1 MPSETTPAIAAGSSS
16 HRRFAVNVAANLGSL
31 VITVFVGLW
40 YTPFMIRNLGVAVY
54 GLVPLASSITNYLT
68 VVTGAVCTMVAR
80 YITTDLARNDVVNAN
95 KHFNTFLIVGTFIA
109 AVLFVLAAIF
119 SFFLPV
125 FLNIPSGQE
134 HAAKGVFLGVAGAF
148 LISTIA
154 NTFQSSIWV
163 SNRFEVRAIIEG
175 GSTLIRAG
183 LVLLSF
189 RLWAPALWQVSIII
203 PTVAALVLVADF
215 VACRKLAP
223 SLRVRASDFDRGKLP
238 ELLSTSQ
245 WLFWGQ
251 LGNLLFL
258 NIDLVLVN
266 VLLGPLDSG
275 RYAPLL
281 QWVMLLRVV
290 MSLVAGTLSPEIV
303 VRYARHDTLGLLQ
316 LSRQAAKFLGLV
328 VALPCGL
335 LCGLARPMLGTW
347 LGPSFMDL
355 AGLSWLVLVPLAVEA
370 SQYHLSAI
378 MIAGNKLRVPALAM
392 LAFGVGNA
400 ALAIVLARY
409 FHWGLYGVAT
419 AGAVTSILKNGLF
432 SPLYTA
438 AIIDQPWST
447 FVTRMGNAL
456 IACLLLAG
464 VAALVAGHVTPG
476 SWIRL
481 GVAAAPLALV
491 YTGLMYVVGLDA
503 DERITFQKIILSSL
517 RIR

>member
-1 MPSETTPAIAAGSSS
+1 MASETNPAIAAAGSS

-31 VITVFVGLW
+31 IVTVVVGLW
-40 YTPFMIRNLGVAVY
+40 YTPFMIRSLGVAVY

-68 VVTGAVCTMVAR
+68 VVTAAVCTMVAR

-95 KHFNTFLIVGTFIA
+95 KHFNTFLIVGTLLA
-109 AVLFVLAAIF
+109 AVLFVVAAVF

-125 FLNIPSGQE
+125 FFNIPPGQE
-134 HAAKGVFLGVAGAF
+134 QAAKNVFLGVAGAF

-163 SNRFEVRAIIEG
+163 ANRFEVRAMIEA
-175 GSTLIRAG
+175 GSTLLRAG

-203 PTVAALVLVADF
+203 PTVAAFVLLADF
-215 VACRKLAP
+215 VACRRLAP
-223 SLRVRASDFDRGKLP
+223 SLRVRPSDFDGSKLP
-238 ELLSTSQ
+238 ELLATSQ

-266 VLLGPLDSG
+266 ILLGPLDSG

-290 MSLVAGTLSPEIV
+290 ISLIAGTLSPEIV
-303 VRYARHDTLGLLQ
+303 VRYARQDTQGLLQ
-316 LSRQAAKFLGLV
+316 LTRQAAKFLGLV

-335 LCGLARPMLGTW
+335 LCGLGRPMLGTW
-347 LGPSFMDL
+347 LGPSFMEL
-355 AGLSWLVLVPLAVEA
+355 APLSWLVLAPLAVEA

-378 MIAGNKLRVPALAM
+378 TIAANKLRVPALSM

-400 ALAIVLARY
+400 ALAVLLTRY
-409 FHWGLYGVAT
+409 FHWGLYGVAA
-419 AGAVTSILKNGLF
+419 AGAVTSILRNGLF
-432 SPLYTA
+432 APLYTA
-438 AIIDQPWST
+438 AILHQPWST
-447 FVTRMGNAL
+447 FLSRMGNAL
-456 IACLLLAG
+456 TACLLLAG
-464 VAALVAGHVTPG
+464 AAAMVAGYVTPG

-481 GVAAAPLALV
+481 GLAAAPLALL
-491 YTGLMYVVGLDA
+491 YAGLTYFIGLDA
-503 DERITFQKIILSSL
+503 DERITMQKIVLSSL

>member
-1 MPSETTPAIAAGSSS
+1 MASETTPAIPAESSS
-16 HRRFAVNVAANLGSL
+16 HRRFAINVGANFGSL
-31 VITVFVGLW
+31 LITLFVGLW
-40 YTPFMIRNLGVAVY
+40 YTPFMIRSLGVAVY
-54 GLVPLASSITNYLT
+54 GLVPLASSITNYLS

-80 YITTDLARNDVVNAN
+80 YITTDLARNDALNAN
-95 KHFNTFLIVGTFIA
+95 KHFNTFLIVGTLIA
-109 AVLFVLAAIF
+109 AVLFVVAAVF

-125 FLNIPSGQE
+125 FFNIPPGQE
-134 HAAKGVFLGVAGAF
+134 HAAKTMFLGVAGAF
-148 LISTIA
+148 LIFTIA

-163 SNRFEVRAIIEG
+163 SNRFEIRAMIEA
-175 GSTLIRAG
+175 GSTLLRAG

-203 PTVAALVLVADF
+203 PTVAAFVLLADF

-223 SLRVRASDFDRGKLP
+223 GLRIRPSDFDRSKLP

-258 NIDLVLVN
+258 NIDLVLIN
-266 VLLGPLDSG
+266 ILLGPLDSG

-290 MSLVAGTLSPEIV
+290 MSLIAGTLSPEIV
-303 VRYARHDTLGLLQ
+303 VRYARLDTLGLLN

-335 LCGLARPMLGTW
+335 LCGFGRPMLGTW

-355 AGLSWLVLVPLAVEA
+355 AALVWLVLAPLAVEA
-370 SQYHLSAI
+370 SQYHFSAI
-378 MIAGNKLRVPALAM
+378 MIAANKLRVPALSI
-392 LAFGVGNA
+392 LAFGLGNA
-400 ALAIVLARY
+400 ALAIFLTRY
-409 FHWGLYGVAT
+409 LSWGLYGVA
-419 AGAVTSILKNGLF
+419 AASAITSILRNGVF

-438 AIIDQPWST
+438 AILRQPWST
-447 FVTRMGNAL
+447 FLPRMWNAL

-464 VAALVAGHVTPG
+464 AAAIVAGHVTPG

-481 GVAAAPLALV
+481 GVAATPLALA
-491 YTGLMYVVGLDA
+491 YTGIMYFWGLDA
-503 DERITFQKIILSSL
+503 DERITFQKIVFSSL

>member
-1 MPSETTPAIAAGSSS
+1 MASETTPAIAAVGSN

-40 YTPFMIRNLGVAVY
+40 YTPFMIRSLGVAVY

-80 YITTDLARNDVVNAN
+80 YITTDLARNDTLNAN
-95 KHFNTFLIVGTFIA
+95 KHFNTFLIVGTLLA
-109 AVLFVLAAIF
+109 AALFVFAVVF

-125 FLNIPSGQE
+125 FFNIPSGQE
-134 HAAKGVFLGVAGAF
+134 QAARSVFLGVAGAF
-148 LISTIA
+148 LILTIA

-163 SNRFEVRAIIEG
+163 SNRFEIRAMIEAS
-175 GSTLIRAG
+175 STLLRAG
-183 LVLLSF
+183 LVWLSF

-203 PTVAALVLVADF
+203 PAVAAFVLLSDF
-215 VACRKLAP
+215 AACRKLAP
-223 SLRVRASDFDRGKLP
+223 SLRVRLSDFDRSKLP

-266 VLLGPLDSG
+266 ITLGPLDSG

-303 VRYARHDTLGLLQ
+303 VRYARQDTQGLLQ
-316 LSRQAAKFLGLV
+316 LTRQAAKFLGLV

-335 LCGLARPMLGTW
+335 LCGLGRPMLGTW

-355 AGLSWLVLVPLAVEA
+355 AALSWLVLVPLSVEA
-370 SQYHLSAI
+370 SQYHLAAI
-378 MIAGNKLRVPALAM
+378 TIAANKLRVPALSM

-400 ALAIVLARY
+400 ALAILLTRH
-409 FHWGLYGVAT
+409 FHWGLYGVA
-419 AGAVTSILKNGLF
+419 AASAITSILRNGVF

-438 AIIDQPWST
+438 AILHQPWST
-447 FVTRMGNAL
+447 FITRMGNAL
-456 IACLLLAG
+456 VACLLLAG
-464 VAALVAGHVTPG
+464 AAAIVAGHVTPG

-491 YTGLMYVVGLDA
+491 YTGLMYFIGLDA
-503 DERITFQKIILSSL
+503 DERITFQKIVLSSL
-517 RIR
+517 RIH

>member
-1 MPSETTPAIAAGSSS
+1 MASETNPAIAAAGSS

-31 VITVFVGLW
+31 IVTVVVGLW
-40 YTPFMIRNLGVAVY
+40 YTPFMIRSLGVAVY

-68 VVTGAVCTMVAR
+68 VVTAAVCTMVAR

-95 KHFNTFLIVGTFIA
+95 KHFNTFLIVGTLLA
-109 AVLFVLAAIF
+109 AVLFVVAAVF

-125 FLNIPSGQE
+125 FFNIPPGQE
-134 HAAKGVFLGVAGAF
+134 HAAKNVFLGVAGAF

-163 SNRFEVRAIIEG
+163 ANRFEVRAMIEA
-175 GSTLIRAG
+175 GSTLLRAG

-203 PTVAALVLVADF
+203 PTVAAFVLLADF
-215 VACRKLAP
+215 VACRRLAP
-223 SLRVRASDFDRGKLP
+223 TLRVRPSDFDRSKLP
-238 ELLSTSQ
+238 ELLATSQ

-266 VLLGPLDSG
+266 ILLGPLDSG

-290 MSLVAGTLSPEIV
+290 ISLIAGTLSPEIV
-303 VRYARHDTLGLLQ
+303 VRYARQDTQGLLQ
-316 LSRQAAKFLGLV
+316 LTRQAAKFLGLV

-335 LCGLARPMLGTW
+335 LCGLGRPMLGTW
-347 LGPSFMDL
+347 LGPSFMEL
-355 AGLSWLVLVPLAVEA
+355 APLSWLVLAPLAVEA

-378 MIAGNKLRVPALAM
+378 TIAANKLRVPALSM

-400 ALAIVLARY
+400 ALAVLLTRY
-409 FHWGLYGVAT
+409 FHWGLYGVAA
-419 AGAVTSILKNGLF
+419 AGAVTSILRNGLF
-432 SPLYTA
+432 APLYTA
-438 AIIDQPWST
+438 AILHQPWST
-447 FVTRMGNAL
+447 FLSRMGNAL
-456 IACLLLAG
+456 TACLLLAG
-464 VAALVAGHVTPG
+464 AAAMVAGYVTPG

-481 GVAAAPLALV
+481 GLAAAPLALL
-491 YTGLMYVVGLDA
+491 YAGLTYFIGLDA
-503 DERITFQKIILSSL
+503 DERITMQKIVLSSL

>member
-1 MPSETTPAIAAGSSS
+1 MGSETNPAIAAAGSS

-31 VITVFVGLW
+31 IITVFVGLW
-40 YTPFMIRNLGVAVY
+40 YTPFMIKSLGVAVY

-68 VVTGAVCTMVAR
+68 VVTAAVCTMVAR

-95 KHFNTFLIVGTFIA
+95 KHFNTFLIVGTLLAAALFVVA
-109 AVLFVLAAIF
+109 AVF
-119 SFFLPV
+119 SFFLPA
-125 FLNIPSGQE
+125 FFNIPSGQE
-134 HAAKGVFLGVAGAF
+134 NAARNVFLGVAGAF

-163 SNRFEVRAIIEG
+163 ANRFEVRALIEA
-175 GSTLIRAG
+175 GSTLLRAG

-203 PTVAALVLVADF
+203 PTVAAFVLLADF
-215 VACRKLAP
+215 VACRRLAP
-223 SLRVRASDFDRGKLP
+223 SLRVRPSDFDRSKLP

-258 NIDLVLVN
+258 NIDLVLIN
-266 VLLGPLDSG
+266 ILLGPLDSG

-290 MSLVAGTLSPEIV
+290 ISLIAGTLSPEIV
-303 VRYARHDTLGLLQ
+303 TRYARQDMQSLLQ
-316 LSRQAAKFLGLV
+316 LTRQAAKFLGLV

-335 LCGLARPMLGTW
+335 LCGLGRPMLGTW

-355 AGLSWLVLVPLAVEA
+355 APLSWLVLAPLAVEA

-378 MIAGNKLRVPALAM
+378 MIAANKLRVPALSM

-400 ALAIVLARY
+400 ALAILLTRY
-409 FHWGLYGVAT
+409 LHWGLYGVAAAT
-419 AGAVTSILKNGLF
+419 AVTSILRNGVF
-432 SPLYTA
+432 APLYTA
-438 AIIDQPWST
+438 AILHQPWST
-447 FVTRMGNAL
+447 FLSKMGNAL
-456 IACLLLAG
+456 TACLLLAG
-464 VAALVAGHVTPG
+464 AAAMVAGYVTPG

-481 GVAAAPLALV
+481 GLAAAPLALL
-491 YTGLMYVVGLDA
+491 YAGLMYFIGLDA
-503 DERITFQKIILSSL
+503 DERITMQKIVLSSL